1 MSFIRTVLGDIAP
14 EELGAC
20 YSHEHLIIDPS
31 FATEANPDFLL
42 DSVENG
48 VAELRELKAIGV
60 GACVDSMPMDCGRNV
75 TKLAEISRQ
84 SGVHI
89 LAPTGLHLAKYY
101 SPDQNAKWEAL
112 SVRKLS
118 EIFEADIDGENPVA
132 CGLIKVAGLEEWDT
146 RTRTIFE
153 AAAIASRQTGAPIL
167 THTENGRLALEQA
180 RFLEEHGADLEHVV
194 LSHLD
199 RNPDAAYHRQVLQT
213 GVTIE
218 YDSHFR
224 WKGDGP
230 NPTLDLLK
238 TLLPEFPNQIVL
250 GMDAA
255 RRSYWKSYGG
265 HPGLS
270 YLYGDFRNQMLDAG
284 ISQALVD
291 NVFVSTPARVY
302 SFNSAH
308 R

>member
-14 EELGAC
+14 ENLGVC

-31 FATEANPDFLL
+31 FATETNPDFLL

-48 VAELRELKAIGV
+48 VAELRELKAMGV
-60 GACVDSMPMDCGRNV
+60 GACVDSMPMDCGRNLA
-75 TKLAEISRQ
+75 KLAEVSRQ
-84 SGVHI
+84 SGVYI

-101 SPDQNAKWEAL
+101 SPEQNAQWEAL
-112 SVRKLS
+112 RAQQLS
-118 EIFEADIDGENPVA
+118 EIFEADIQSGNSVS
-132 CGLIKVAGLEEWDT
+132 CGLIKVAALEEWDA
-146 RTRTIFE
+146 RTKIMFE
-153 AAAIASRQTGAPIL
+153 AAVYASHNTGAPIL

-180 RFLEEHGADLEHVV
+180 RFLEEHGADLGHVV

-224 WKGDGP
+224 WKGDSP
-230 NPTLDLLK
+230 NPTLELLK

-265 HPGLS
+265 KPGLS
-270 YLYGDFRNQMLDAG
+270 YLYGDFRSQMLEAG
-284 ISQALVD
+284 IGQELVD
-291 NVFVSTPARVY
+291 KVFVSTPARVY